1 MVCSMQYYRIKLN
14 LAIPLSDNKN
24 KTIRERIIDLNPDLG
39 KNISV
44 TIQGKPT
51 QKKQVISH
59 FQDVLKCLTKY
70 AKTINENDPRKEKSF
85 AQTHICKHEE
95 GLPCTDIIDLQ
106 KRDIK

>member
-1 MVCSMQYYRIKLN
+1 MQYYRIKLN
-14 LAIPLSDNKN
+14 LAIPLSDNKS
-24 KTIRERIIDLNPDLG
+24 KTIDERLG
-39 KNISV
+39 KNLLVVSR
-44 TIQGKPT
+44 
-51 QKKQVISH
+51 
-59 FQDVLKCLTKY
+59 FRNALKELTKY